1 MAGPFV
7 FSARHLAKYNG
18 TNPFFTR
25 AHAGSF
31 LGAQSRA
38 GGVRGALRVL
48 VILRAPQGQPDGQWG
63 APRPMA
69 H

>member
-38 GGVRGALRVL
+38 GGVRGAWRVL
-48 VILRAPQGQPDGQWG
+48 VILRAPG
-63 APRPMA
+63 AARWA
-69 H
+69 VGRA